1 MQKRKERDKQ
11 ETTTSHYRCTWLHVA
26 VAEASHKAT
35 TTQQR
40 ARRARPAAGMAA
52 GGKSE
57 TVTATVQTPGA
68 GAEGLLVA
76 SRIRAVL
83 DRKSD
88 EKLRRVSLPLC
99 LQSSSQDQGASR
111 SISNLAFSR
120 RRGINQAP
128 PPPRRAT
135 TKNGSYIKSGQ
146 LTTARK
152 KTHKHTAIMHI
163 DIESSQEASAVRSR

>member
-40 ARRARPAAGMAA
+40 ARRARPAAG
-52 GGKSE
+52 GKSE

-88 EKLRRVSLPLC
+88 EKLGGFPC
-99 LQSSSQDQGASR
+99 LSASSPPAKTK
-111 SISNLAFSR
+111 ISNLASR

-128 PPPRRAT
+128 
-135 TKNGSYIKSGQ
+135 
-146 LTTARK
+146 ARPHHHHAAQQQK
-152 KTHKHTAIMHI
+152 MVAI
-163 DIESSQEASAVRSR
+163 

>member
-1 MQKRKERDKQ
+1 M
-11 ETTTSHYRCTWLHVA
+11 HVA

-40 ARRARPAAGMAA
+40 ARRARPAA

-83 DRKSD
+83 NSKSD

-99 LQSSSQDQGASR
+99 LQSSSQDQD
-111 SISNLAFSR
+111 LKFS
-120 RRGINQAP
+120 
-128 PPPRRAT
+128 
-135 TKNGSYIKSGQ
+135 
-146 LTTARK
+146 
-152 KTHKHTAIMHI
+152 
-163 DIESSQEASAVRSR
+163 